1 MLALSASDLANEAHE
16 NRDLIT
22 ISISHRIK
30 SIESLNKAVA
40 TGIKSWQQGNAM
52 IATCFALLFQSVLM
66 NDGLSEYI
74 SFLRGIMAV
83 GMQMGQ
89 RHMKF
94 VFTKLWGEE
103 QRLARSSELD
113 GAPLINNELVSMA
126 CRSLEKMFPLCRT
139 KTEIGMYGLL
149 LSMARSLVTSS
160 KEGKSMVNT
169 FITPANMPSLHWI
182 RQSVSN
188 VHDDAT

>member
-1 MLALSASDLANEAHE
+1 MLALSASDLASDANED
-16 NRDLIT
+16 RDLMT

-40 TGIKSWQQGNAM
+40 SGIKSWQQGNAM

-74 SFLRGIMAV
+74 SFLRGIIAV

-89 RHMKF
+89 RNMKF
-94 VFTKLWGEE
+94 IFTKLWGEE

-113 GAPLINNELVSMA
+113 NAPLINKEIVSKA

-160 KEGKSMVNT
+160 KEGKSMVNI
-169 FITPANMPSLHWI
+169 FY
-182 RQSVSN
+182 
-188 VHDDAT
+188 ATG

>member
-1 MLALSASDLANEAHE
+1 MLALSASDLASNTDES
-16 NRDLIT
+16 RDLMT

-40 TGIKSWQQGNAM
+40 SGIKSWQQGNAM

-74 SFLRGIMAV
+74 SFLRGIIAV

-89 RHMKF
+89 RNMKF

-103 QRLARSSELD
+103 QHLARESELD

-126 CRSLEKMFPLCRT
+126 CRSLENMFPLCKT
-139 KTEIGMYGLL
+139 KTEIGIYGLL

-160 KEGKSMVNT
+160 KEGKSMVYMFYST
-169 FITPANMPSLHWI
+169 G
-182 RQSVSN
+182 
-188 VHDDAT
+188 